1 MQFGINL
8 LAKEKKKTFAEKEIV
23 GKIRKIVGVALV
35 GYALLI
41 LGLVATLSFLSL
53 EKKRHSTQISQLEAT
68 IKSYQKVESLEVLIK
83 TRVSLAQ
90 KIIETRVPTETI
102 LVKIINS
109 LEEGI
114 EVSGLD
120 FGKKDEI
127 SVTAHSE
134 DVDSLEIFL
143 GKVEQIFQEEKYTI
157 LRLDGVNRDK
167 EGGYSFSVLA
177 KK

>member
-8 LAKEKKKTFAEKEIV
+8 LAKGKKKDFVEKEII
-23 GKIRKIVGVALV
+23 GKVRKIIGVALV

-53 EKKRHSTQISQLEAT
+53 EKKRLSTQVSQLEAT

-90 KIIETRVPTETI
+90 KIIEPRVPTEAI

-114 EVSGLD
+114 EVSSLD

-127 SVTAHSE
+127 SISAHSE
-134 DVDSLEIFL
+134 NVGSLESFL
-143 GKVEQIFQEEKYTI
+143 VKIKQIFQEEKYTI
-157 LRLDGVNRDK
+157 LRLDGVNRD
-167 EGGYSFSVLA
+167 EDGGYSFSLLA

>member
-1 MQFGINL
+1 VQFGINL
-8 LAKEKKKTFAEKEIV
+8 IAKEKKKTFAEKEII
-23 GKIRKIVGVALV
+23 GKVRKIIGVALV

-41 LGLVATLSFLSL
+41 LGLVATLSLLSL

-83 TRVSLAQ
+83 TRVSLAR
-90 KIIETRVPTETI
+90 KIIETRVSTEAI

-127 SVTAHSE
+127 LISAHSE
-134 DVDSLEIFL
+134 NVGSLESFL
-143 GKVEQIFQEEKYTI
+143 VKVEQIFQEEKYTV
-157 LRLDGVNRDK
+157 LRLGGVNRD
-167 EGGYSFSVLA
+167 EAGGYSFSLLA